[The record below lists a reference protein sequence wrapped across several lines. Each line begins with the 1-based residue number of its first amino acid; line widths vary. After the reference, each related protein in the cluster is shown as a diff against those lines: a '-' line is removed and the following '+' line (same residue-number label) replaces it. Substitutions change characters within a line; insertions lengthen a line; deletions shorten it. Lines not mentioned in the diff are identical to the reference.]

1 VDLKHLLKRG
11 ALLAA
16 ANWPT
21 VAIQFV
27 AQTTFQVLLAV
38 PIIGAA
44 ILVAVLL
51 GGDLADLLQGGLREI
66 FTTIASAL
74 LSEPLALGAFIT
86 AFAFTLLGGSVLM
99 FAVKGGTVDVILTAN
114 ASAGPI
120 EREPITLEMFRS
132 ASRFTLQR
140 FTTGCARLFR
150 PYLSLG
156 FTLMFVYAVSVGAY
170 LAFVVYGYRV
180 AEGRALIIGWTV
192 IAALAAALLVAW
204 ITLVNL
210 LYLLMQIAMAV
221 EGVGLV
227 DGCRAV
233 VRFVR
238 AEFRDLAL
246 VFLVVLALA
255 VAAILASALAWS
267 GVGLVDGC
275 RAVVRFVRAE
285 FRDLALVFLVVL
297 ALAVAAILASALAWS
312 GVGLIAF
319 VPLVGLAVFPLQL
332 AALVLRGL
340 VFEYLGL
347 TALGAYVTLY
357 QRHAS
362 KRAEAFGR
370 SSVGSPVEDPA

>member
-180 AEGRALIIGWTV
+180 AEGRALIIGWAV

-221 EGVGLV
+221 E
-227 DGCRAV
+227 
-233 VRFVR
+233 
-238 AEFRDLAL
+238 
-246 VFLVVLALA
+246 
-255 VAAILASALAWS
+255 

-362 KRAEAFGR
+362 KRSEAFRR
-370 SSVGSPVEDPA
+370 SSVGSPVEDSA